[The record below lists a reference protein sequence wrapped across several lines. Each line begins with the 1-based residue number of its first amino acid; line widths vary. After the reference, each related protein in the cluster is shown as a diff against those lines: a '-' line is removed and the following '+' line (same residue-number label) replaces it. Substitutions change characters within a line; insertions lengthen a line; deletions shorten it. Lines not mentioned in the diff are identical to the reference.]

1 METPHSS
8 TSRPGAP
15 RRNVPDLQLPQE
27 VHASRK
33 RLFLE
38 LCAGAYLIWYGTWLF
53 HSVPSPPAATSGLF
67 MRALLL
73 LGPWVIG
80 INGLLTGGPALL
92 YLLSGRPRLRLSEEG
107 IEVRRFWLL
116 RCLLPWEEIGDI
128 RRSRWP
134 FHRSSVTIRR
144 RRPPAS
150 TTGQLARRRA
160 PGLRTGRVRI
170 NALDLSITPAEL
182 VRLLSMQAF
191 AQPFREQS

>member
-1 METPHSS
+1 METPPSS
-8 TSRPGAP
+8 TSRPSAP
-15 RRNVPDLQLPQE
+15 RRSVPDLPLPQE

-38 LCAGAYLIWYGTWLF
+38 LCAGAYLVWYGTWLF
-53 HSVPSPPAATSGLF
+53 HSVPSPPTATSGLL
-67 MRALLL
+67 MRALLV

-116 RCLLPWEEIGDI
+116 RCLLPWDEIGDI

-134 FHRSSVTIRR
+134 FHTSCVTIRR
-144 RRPPAS
+144 RRTPAS
-150 TTGQLARRRA
+150 TAGQLARRRA
-160 PGLRTGRVRI
+160 PGMRTGRVRI
-170 NALDLSITPAEL
+170 DARSLSITPVEL
-182 VRLLSMQAF
+182 VHLLRLQAF